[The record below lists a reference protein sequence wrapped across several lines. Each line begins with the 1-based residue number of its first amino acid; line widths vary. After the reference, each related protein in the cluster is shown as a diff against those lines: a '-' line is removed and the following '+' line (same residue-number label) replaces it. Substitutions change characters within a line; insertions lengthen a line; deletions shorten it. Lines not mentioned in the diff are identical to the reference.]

1 MKIET
6 KYDIASS
13 VNIGAE
19 YDKGVKKLFKSKEII
34 VPIMEMVIPEFE
46 GCSQEEIL
54 NCLDLASITSDE
66 VVSDAPVS
74 ETDEYRIRGED
85 TELSGGSDKLIR
97 FDSKFRIRNPKLSE
111 ENILVNLHIDLEG
124 QKSYTPKNPTYPII
138 KRGLYYVARDLS
150 SQLGVATGK
159 TNYADLEKCYSIWI
173 CLEDI
178 PVRLR
183 NTMTEYRIRKEDV
196 LGETDEPEEDYD
208 LMSVIVIRMG
218 EKSEERWIFDYLNQ
232 VFVGNIEEIE
242 TYSHIEWEDEF
253 KEDVAM
259 TMTGFSDILVRRGRE
274 EGRKEGREEG
284 RIEGREIGQEET
296 TVKFIWSLHEMKC
309 TDDMISEA
317 VKRPIDY
324 VQDILKKD
332 APQ

>member
-6 KYDIASS
+6 KYDIVSS

-85 TELSGGSDKLIR
+85 AG
-97 FDSKFRIRNPKLSE
+97 
-111 ENILVNLHIDLEG
+111 
-124 QKSYTPKNPTYPII
+124 
-138 KRGLYYVARDLS
+138 
-150 SQLGVATGK
+150 
-159 TNYADLEKCYSIWI
+159 
-173 CLEDI
+173 
-178 PVRLR
+178 
-183 NTMTEYRIRKEDV
+183 
-196 LGETDEPEEDYD
+196 
-208 LMSVIVIRMG
+208 
-218 EKSEERWIFDYLNQ
+218 IFDYLNQ

-274 EGRKEGREEG
+274 EGR
-284 RIEGREIGQEET
+284 EET
-296 TVKFIWSLHEMKC
+296 TVKFIWSLHEMDF

>member
-85 TELSGGSDKLIR
+85 AG
-97 FDSKFRIRNPKLSE
+97 
-111 ENILVNLHIDLEG
+111 
-124 QKSYTPKNPTYPII
+124 
-138 KRGLYYVARDLS
+138 
-150 SQLGVATGK
+150 
-159 TNYADLEKCYSIWI
+159 
-173 CLEDI
+173 
-178 PVRLR
+178 
-183 NTMTEYRIRKEDV
+183 
-196 LGETDEPEEDYD
+196 
-208 LMSVIVIRMG
+208 
-218 EKSEERWIFDYLNQ
+218 IFDYLNQ
-232 VFVGNIEEIE
+232 IFVGNIEEIE
-242 TYSHIEWEDEF
+242 TYSHIEWEEEF

-259 TMTGFSDILVRRGRE
+259 TMTGFSDVLVRRGRE
-274 EGRKEGREEG
+274 EGR
-284 RIEGREIGQEET
+284 EET
-296 TVKFIWSLHEMKC
+296 TVKFIWSLHEMDF

-317 VKRPIDY
+317 VKRPVDY

>member
-19 YDKGVKKLFKSKEII
+19 YDKGVKKLFKRKEII

-85 TELSGGSDKLIR
+85 AG
-97 FDSKFRIRNPKLSE
+97 
-111 ENILVNLHIDLEG
+111 
-124 QKSYTPKNPTYPII
+124 
-138 KRGLYYVARDLS
+138 
-150 SQLGVATGK
+150 
-159 TNYADLEKCYSIWI
+159 
-173 CLEDI
+173 
-178 PVRLR
+178 
-183 NTMTEYRIRKEDV
+183 
-196 LGETDEPEEDYD
+196 
-208 LMSVIVIRMG
+208 
-218 EKSEERWIFDYLNQ
+218 IFDYLNQ
-232 VFVGNIEEIE
+232 IFVGNIEEIE
-242 TYSHIEWEDEF
+242 TYSHIEWEEEF

-274 EGRKEGREEG
+274 EGR
-284 RIEGREIGQEET
+284 EET

>member
-74 ETDEYRIRGED
+74 ETDEYRIQGED
-85 TELSGGSDKLIR
+85 AG
-97 FDSKFRIRNPKLSE
+97 
-111 ENILVNLHIDLEG
+111 
-124 QKSYTPKNPTYPII
+124 
-138 KRGLYYVARDLS
+138 
-150 SQLGVATGK
+150 
-159 TNYADLEKCYSIWI
+159 
-173 CLEDI
+173 
-178 PVRLR
+178 
-183 NTMTEYRIRKEDV
+183 
-196 LGETDEPEEDYD
+196 
-208 LMSVIVIRMG
+208 
-218 EKSEERWIFDYLNQ
+218 IFDYLNQ
-232 VFVGNIEEIE
+232 IFVGNIEEIE
-242 TYSHIEWEDEF
+242 TYSHIEWEEEF

-274 EGRKEGREEG
+274 EGR
-284 RIEGREIGQEET
+284 EET
-296 TVKFIWSLHEMKC
+296 TVKFIWSLHEMDF

>member
-66 VVSDAPVS
+66 VVSDAPVT

-85 TELSGGSDKLIR
+85 AG
-97 FDSKFRIRNPKLSE
+97 
-111 ENILVNLHIDLEG
+111 
-124 QKSYTPKNPTYPII
+124 
-138 KRGLYYVARDLS
+138 
-150 SQLGVATGK
+150 
-159 TNYADLEKCYSIWI
+159 
-173 CLEDI
+173 
-178 PVRLR
+178 
-183 NTMTEYRIRKEDV
+183 
-196 LGETDEPEEDYD
+196 
-208 LMSVIVIRMG
+208 
-218 EKSEERWIFDYLNQ
+218 IFDYLNQ

-274 EGRKEGREEG
+274 EGR
-284 RIEGREIGQEET
+284 EET
-296 TVKFIWSLHEMKC
+296 TVKFIWSLHEMDF

>member
-1 MKIET
+1 MKIEI

-85 TELSGGSDKLIR
+85 AG
-97 FDSKFRIRNPKLSE
+97 
-111 ENILVNLHIDLEG
+111 
-124 QKSYTPKNPTYPII
+124 
-138 KRGLYYVARDLS
+138 
-150 SQLGVATGK
+150 
-159 TNYADLEKCYSIWI
+159 
-173 CLEDI
+173 
-178 PVRLR
+178 
-183 NTMTEYRIRKEDV
+183 
-196 LGETDEPEEDYD
+196 
-208 LMSVIVIRMG
+208 
-218 EKSEERWIFDYLNQ
+218 IFDYLNQ

-242 TYSHIEWEDEF
+242 TYSHIEWEEEF

-274 EGRKEGREEG
+274 EGR
-284 RIEGREIGQEET
+284 EET
-296 TVKFIWSLHEMKC
+296 TVKFIWSLHEMDF

-317 VKRPIDY
+317 VKRPVDY

>member
-1 MKIET
+1 
-6 KYDIASS
+6 
-13 VNIGAE
+13 
-19 YDKGVKKLFKSKEII
+19 
-34 VPIMEMVIPEFE
+34 MV
-46 GCSQEEIL
+46 
-54 NCLDLASITSDE
+54 
-66 VVSDAPVS
+66 
-74 ETDEYRIRGED
+74 
-85 TELSGGSDKLIR
+85 
-97 FDSKFRIRNPKLSE
+97 
-111 ENILVNLHIDLEG
+111 
-124 QKSYTPKNPTYPII
+124 
-138 KRGLYYVARDLS
+138 
-150 SQLGVATGK
+150 TGK

-173 CLEDI
+173 CLEDV

-218 EKSEERWIFDYLNQ
+218 EKSEERGIFDYLNQ

-259 TMTGFSDILVRRGRE
+259 TMTGFSDVLVRRGRE
-274 EGRKEGREEG
+274 EGRKEGR
-284 RIEGREIGQEET
+284 EET

-309 TDDMISEA
+309 TDEMISEA
-317 VKRPIDY
+317 VKRPVDY

>member
-111 ENILVNLHIDLEG
+111 KNMLVNLHIDFEG
-124 QKSYTPKNPTYPII
+124 QKSYTEESNVSHYK
-138 KRGLYYVARDLS
+138 KRTLLCRKGFEQAAWSGNWKDKLCRFGEVLFNLDLS
-150 SQLGVATGK
+150 GRCPGKIEKYNDRISHKKRRCSGRDGRTGR
-159 TNYADLEKCYSIWI
+159 
-173 CLEDI
+173 
-178 PVRLR
+178 RL
-183 NTMTEYRIRKEDV
+183 
-196 LGETDEPEEDYD
+196 
-208 LMSVIVIRMG
+208 
-218 EKSEERWIFDYLNQ
+218 
-232 VFVGNIEEIE
+232 
-242 TYSHIEWEDEF
+242 
-253 KEDVAM
+253 
-259 TMTGFSDILVRRGRE
+259 
-274 EGRKEGREEG
+274 
-284 RIEGREIGQEET
+284 
-296 TVKFIWSLHEMKC
+296 
-309 TDDMISEA
+309 
-317 VKRPIDY
+317 
-324 VQDILKKD
+324 
-332 APQ
+332 

>member
-34 VPIMEMVIPEFE
+34 MPIMEMVIPEFE

-66 VVSDAPVS
+66 VVSDVPVS

-85 TELSGGSDKLIR
+85 AG
-97 FDSKFRIRNPKLSE
+97 
-111 ENILVNLHIDLEG
+111 
-124 QKSYTPKNPTYPII
+124 
-138 KRGLYYVARDLS
+138 
-150 SQLGVATGK
+150 
-159 TNYADLEKCYSIWI
+159 
-173 CLEDI
+173 
-178 PVRLR
+178 
-183 NTMTEYRIRKEDV
+183 
-196 LGETDEPEEDYD
+196 
-208 LMSVIVIRMG
+208 
-218 EKSEERWIFDYLNQ
+218 IFDYLNQ
-232 VFVGNIEEIE
+232 IFVGNIEEIE
-242 TYSHIEWEDEF
+242 TYSHIEWEEEF

-259 TMTGFSDILVRRGRE
+259 TMTRFSDVLVRRGRE

-309 TDDMISEA
+309 TDEMISEA

>member
-54 NCLDLASITSDE
+54 NCLDLVSITSDE

-74 ETDEYRIRGED
+74 ETDEYRIWGED
-85 TELSGGSDKLIR
+85 AG
-97 FDSKFRIRNPKLSE
+97 
-111 ENILVNLHIDLEG
+111 
-124 QKSYTPKNPTYPII
+124 
-138 KRGLYYVARDLS
+138 
-150 SQLGVATGK
+150 
-159 TNYADLEKCYSIWI
+159 
-173 CLEDI
+173 
-178 PVRLR
+178 
-183 NTMTEYRIRKEDV
+183 
-196 LGETDEPEEDYD
+196 
-208 LMSVIVIRMG
+208 
-218 EKSEERWIFDYLNQ
+218 IFDYLNQ
-232 VFVGNIEEIE
+232 IFVGNIEEIE

-253 KEDVAM
+253 KEDMAM

-274 EGRKEGREEG
+274 EGR
-284 RIEGREIGQEET
+284 EET

-309 TDDMISEA
+309 TDEMISEA
-317 VKRPIDY
+317 VKRPVDY
-324 VQDILKKD
+324 VQDILKKV

>member
-85 TELSGGSDKLIR
+85 AG
-97 FDSKFRIRNPKLSE
+97 
-111 ENILVNLHIDLEG
+111 
-124 QKSYTPKNPTYPII
+124 
-138 KRGLYYVARDLS
+138 
-150 SQLGVATGK
+150 
-159 TNYADLEKCYSIWI
+159 
-173 CLEDI
+173 
-178 PVRLR
+178 
-183 NTMTEYRIRKEDV
+183 
-196 LGETDEPEEDYD
+196 
-208 LMSVIVIRMG
+208 
-218 EKSEERWIFDYLNQ
+218 IFDYLNQ

-242 TYSHIEWEDEF
+242 TYSHIEWEEEF

-259 TMTGFSDILVRRGRE
+259 TMTRFSDVLVRRGRE
-274 EGRKEGREEG
+274 EGRKEGQKESIVQLVTRKYQLGDSPEKIARDLLMSEE
-284 RIEGREIGQEET
+284 EVEEILGKT
-296 TVKFIWSLHEMKC
+296 TGS
-309 TDDMISEA
+309 
-317 VKRPIDY
+317 
-324 VQDILKKD
+324 Q
-332 APQ
+332 Q

>member
-85 TELSGGSDKLIR
+85 AG
-97 FDSKFRIRNPKLSE
+97 
-111 ENILVNLHIDLEG
+111 
-124 QKSYTPKNPTYPII
+124 
-138 KRGLYYVARDLS
+138 
-150 SQLGVATGK
+150 
-159 TNYADLEKCYSIWI
+159 
-173 CLEDI
+173 
-178 PVRLR
+178 
-183 NTMTEYRIRKEDV
+183 
-196 LGETDEPEEDYD
+196 
-208 LMSVIVIRMG
+208 
-218 EKSEERWIFDYLNQ
+218 IFDYLNQ
-232 VFVGNIEEIE
+232 IFVGNIEEIE

-259 TMTGFSDILVRRGRE
+259 TMTGFSDVLVRRGRE
-274 EGRKEGREEG
+274 EGR
-284 RIEGREIGQEET
+284 EET
-296 TVKFIWSLHEMKC
+296 TVKFIWSLHEMDF

-317 VKRPIDY
+317 VKRPVDY

>member
-34 VPIMEMVIPEFE
+34 VPIMEMVIPEYE

-85 TELSGGSDKLIR
+85 AG
-97 FDSKFRIRNPKLSE
+97 
-111 ENILVNLHIDLEG
+111 
-124 QKSYTPKNPTYPII
+124 
-138 KRGLYYVARDLS
+138 
-150 SQLGVATGK
+150 
-159 TNYADLEKCYSIWI
+159 
-173 CLEDI
+173 
-178 PVRLR
+178 
-183 NTMTEYRIRKEDV
+183 
-196 LGETDEPEEDYD
+196 
-208 LMSVIVIRMG
+208 
-218 EKSEERWIFDYLNQ
+218 IFDYLNQ
-232 VFVGNIEEIE
+232 IFVGNIEEIE
-242 TYSHIEWEDEF
+242 TYSHIEWEEEF

-274 EGRKEGREEG
+274 EGR
-284 RIEGREIGQEET
+284 EET
-296 TVKFIWSLHEMKC
+296 TVKFIWSLHEMDF

>member
-19 YDKGVKKLFKSKEII
+19 YDKGVKKLFKGKEII

-85 TELSGGSDKLIR
+85 TG
-97 FDSKFRIRNPKLSE
+97 
-111 ENILVNLHIDLEG
+111 
-124 QKSYTPKNPTYPII
+124 
-138 KRGLYYVARDLS
+138 
-150 SQLGVATGK
+150 
-159 TNYADLEKCYSIWI
+159 
-173 CLEDI
+173 
-178 PVRLR
+178 
-183 NTMTEYRIRKEDV
+183 
-196 LGETDEPEEDYD
+196 
-208 LMSVIVIRMG
+208 
-218 EKSEERWIFDYLNQ
+218 IFDYLYQ
-232 VFVGNIEEIE
+232 IFVGNIEEIE

-296 TVKFIWSLHEMKC
+296 TVKFIWSLHEMDF

-317 VKRPIDY
+317 VKRPVDY

>member
-85 TELSGGSDKLIR
+85 AG
-97 FDSKFRIRNPKLSE
+97 
-111 ENILVNLHIDLEG
+111 
-124 QKSYTPKNPTYPII
+124 
-138 KRGLYYVARDLS
+138 
-150 SQLGVATGK
+150 
-159 TNYADLEKCYSIWI
+159 
-173 CLEDI
+173 
-178 PVRLR
+178 
-183 NTMTEYRIRKEDV
+183 
-196 LGETDEPEEDYD
+196 
-208 LMSVIVIRMG
+208 
-218 EKSEERWIFDYLNQ
+218 IFDYLNQ
-232 VFVGNIEEIE
+232 IFVGNIEVIE

-274 EGRKEGREEG
+274 EGREA
-284 RIEGREIGQEET
+284 T
-296 TVKFIWSLHEMKC
+296 TVKFIWSLHEMDF

-332 APQ
+332 APH

>member
-6 KYDIASS
+6 KYDIATS
-13 VNIGAE
+13 VNVGAE

-85 TELSGGSDKLIR
+85 AG
-97 FDSKFRIRNPKLSE
+97 
-111 ENILVNLHIDLEG
+111 
-124 QKSYTPKNPTYPII
+124 
-138 KRGLYYVARDLS
+138 
-150 SQLGVATGK
+150 
-159 TNYADLEKCYSIWI
+159 
-173 CLEDI
+173 
-178 PVRLR
+178 
-183 NTMTEYRIRKEDV
+183 
-196 LGETDEPEEDYD
+196 
-208 LMSVIVIRMG
+208 
-218 EKSEERWIFDYLNQ
+218 IFDYLNQ

-274 EGRKEGREEG
+274 EGR
-284 RIEGREIGQEET
+284 EET
-296 TVKFIWSLHEMKC
+296 TVKFIWSLHEMDF

>member
-85 TELSGGSDKLIR
+85 AG
-97 FDSKFRIRNPKLSE
+97 
-111 ENILVNLHIDLEG
+111 
-124 QKSYTPKNPTYPII
+124 
-138 KRGLYYVARDLS
+138 
-150 SQLGVATGK
+150 
-159 TNYADLEKCYSIWI
+159 
-173 CLEDI
+173 
-178 PVRLR
+178 
-183 NTMTEYRIRKEDV
+183 
-196 LGETDEPEEDYD
+196 
-208 LMSVIVIRMG
+208 
-218 EKSEERWIFDYLNQ
+218 IFDYLNQ
-232 VFVGNIEEIE
+232 IFVGNIEEIE
-242 TYSHIEWEDEF
+242 TYSHIEWEEEF

-259 TMTGFSDILVRRGRE
+259 TMTGFSDILVRRSRE
-274 EGRKEGREEG
+274 EGR
-284 RIEGREIGQEET
+284 EET
-296 TVKFIWSLHEMKC
+296 TVKFIWSLHEMDF

-317 VKRPIDY
+317 VKRPVDY
-324 VQDILKKD
+324 VQNILKKD